1 MQDKK
6 KLLTSAI
13 IKFLSGLILMGAILF
28 LPAGTINYPYAWV
41 FMALLFVPMLI
52 LGIVLFVKSPELLSK
67 RLKSKE
73 KENVQVGV
81 VIASAVMFLGS
92 FILAGFDFRFGWSH
106 IPVWGVMIAAILQFA
121 AYVMYAE
128 VMRENAYL
136 SRTVEIQE
144 NQKVVDTG
152 LYGVVRHPMY
162 TATVLLYLAMPIVLG
177 SWAAFMVMLAYPVII
192 VFRIRNEEKVLE
204 QGLEGYR
211 EYKQR
216 VKYRLIPFIW

>member
-28 LPAGTINYPYAWV
+28 LPAGTINYPHAWV

-73 KENVQVGV
+73 KENAQVGV

-106 IPVWGVMIAAILQFA
+106 IPVGGVMIAAILQFA

-177 SWAAFMVMLAYPVII
+177 SWAAFIVMLAYPVII
-192 VFRIRNEEKVLE
+192 GFRIRNEEKVLE
-204 QGLEGYR
+204 QGLEGYG

-216 VKYRLIPFIW
+216 VKYRLIPYIW